1 MMIYLL
7 NRERLITNS
16 LKEETTPEDF
26 QLPTKQ
32 QKKQEMGSMRRTCLE
47 RKCVK

>member
-32 QKKQEMGSMRRTCLE
+32 LKRQEMGSMRRTCLE